1 MWQSFMAATN
11 GDGADH
17 AWGQPPFPHGR
28 RSQGRDL
35 YGQYPTLGTDLAG
48 FTNPNAVGAAL
59 LPTTSVDQYAATL
72 KAWFGVSSRRPT

>member
-1 MWQSFMAATN
+1 MVPATL
-11 GDGADH
+11 GGSHHFLMGGA
-17 AWGQPPFPHGR
+17 GR
-28 RSQGRDL
+28 GGDL